1 MGRKTILHML
11 TPLRQMSPFDVNMAL
26 DAGYDH
32 VVPYTDVALADVTGL
47 VQDAIFSRPPDAGV
61 ATGVFIA
68 GRDTVLAL
76 DMIDAAR
83 AAMVPP
89 FEISV
94 FADPAGSF
102 TTAAAMA
109 AKVERALEKLHGR
122 SLAGTKLTIFGATGV
137 VGYCTAV
144 ISAKEGADVT
154 LAGHDGASRVE
165 KIAEAIKARFGVT
178 VTAADGS
185 TEEKKTG
192 LLQETEVVLAAA
204 KAGVRVISAGQL
216 HSATRL
222 LVAADVNAVPPS
234 GIEGLAANAKT
245 DKLGETSAIGIG
257 ALTIGNLKY
266 KTQSGLFKQM
276 IGTEKPVIYD
286 FQDAFALARSIEK

>member
-32 VVPYTDVALADVTGL
+32 VIPYTDVALADVTGL

-61 ATGVFIA
+61 STGVFIA

-109 AKVERALEKLHGR
+109 AKVEAALKKLHGR
-122 SLAGTKLTIFGATGV
+122 SLAGTKVTIFGATGV

-154 LAGHDGASRVE
+154 LAGHDGTSRVE
-165 KIAEAIKARFGVT
+165 EIAKAIEARFGVT

-216 HSATRL
+216 HSATHL
-222 LVAADVNAVPPS
+222 LIAADVNAVPPS
-234 GIEGLAANAKT
+234 GIEGLAANAKA

>member
-1 MGRKTILHML
+1 MSRKTILHML
-11 TPLRQMSPFDVNMAL
+11 TPLKQMSPFDVNMAL

-32 VVPYTDVALADVTGL
+32 VIPYTEVTLADVTGL

-61 ATGVFIA
+61 ATGVFLA
-68 GRDTVLAL
+68 GRDTILAL

-83 AAMVPP
+83 KAMVPP

-102 TTAAAMA
+102 TTAAAMV
-109 AKVERALEKLHGR
+109 AKVETALAKLHDR
-122 SLAGTKLTIFGATGV
+122 SLAGTKVTIFGATGV

-144 ISAKEGADVT
+144 ISAKEGAEVT
-154 LAGHDGASRVE
+154 IVGHDGPSRVGQ
-165 KIAEAIKARFGVT
+165 IAEAVKARFGVT
-178 VTAADGS
+178 VKAADGS
-185 TEEKKTG
+185 TEEKKTA
-192 LLQETEVVLAAA
+192 LLTQTEVILAAA
-204 KAGVRVISAGQL
+204 KAGVRVISAEQL
-216 HSATRL
+216 RAAKHL

-234 GIEGLAANAKT
+234 GIEGLTANAKT

-276 IGTEKPVIYD
+276 ISAEKPVIYD

>member
-1 MGRKTILHML
+1 MSRKTILHML
-11 TPLRQMSPFDVNMAL
+11 TPLKQMSPFDVNMAL

-32 VVPYTDVALADVTGL
+32 VIPYTGVTLADVTGL

-61 ATGVFIA
+61 ATGVFLA
-68 GRDTVLAL
+68 GRDTILAL

-83 AAMVPP
+83 KAMVPP

-102 TTAAAMA
+102 TTAAAMV
-109 AKVERALEKLHGR
+109 AKVETALAKLHDR
-122 SLAGTKLTIFGATGV
+122 SLADTKVTIFGATGV

-144 ISAKEGADVT
+144 ISAKEGAEVT
-154 LAGHDGASRVE
+154 IVGHDGPSRVGQ
-165 KIAEAIKARFGVT
+165 IAEAVKARFGVT
-178 VTAADGS
+178 VKAADGS
-185 TEEKKTG
+185 TEEKKTA
-192 LLQETEVVLAAA
+192 LLTQTEVILAAA
-204 KAGVRVISAGQL
+204 KAGVRVISAEQL
-216 HSATRL
+216 RAAKHL

-234 GIEGLAANAKT
+234 GIEGLTAHAKT

-276 IGTEKPVIYD
+276 ISAEKPVIYD

>member
-1 MGRKTILHML
+1 MSRKTILHML
-11 TPLRQMSPFDVNMAL
+11 TPLKQMSPFDVNMAL

-32 VVPYTDVALADVTGL
+32 VVPYTDVELSDVTGL
-47 VQDAIFSRPPDAGV
+47 VQDAIFSRPPDAGT
-61 ATGVFIA
+61 ATGVFLA
-68 GRDTVLAL
+68 GRDIVLAL

-83 AAMVPP
+83 KAMVPP

-102 TTAAAMA
+102 TTAAAMV
-109 AKVERALEKLHGR
+109 AKVETALRKLHDRGL
-122 SLAGTKLTIFGATGV
+122 SGTKVTIFGATGV

-154 LAGHDGASRVE
+154 LAGHDGADRVG
-165 KIAEAIKARFGVT
+165 KIAEAIKQRFGVT
-178 VTAADGS
+178 VKASDGS
-185 TEEKKTG
+185 TDEKKTA
-192 LLQETEVVLAAA
+192 LVRETEVILAAA
-204 KAGVRVISAGQL
+204 KAGVQVISAEQL
-216 HSATRL
+216 RAAKHL
-222 LVAADVNAVPPS
+222 LVAADVNAVPPA
-234 GIEGLAANAKT
+234 GIEGLAAHAKT

-276 IGTEKPVIYD
+276 ISAEKPVIYD

>member
-1 MGRKTILHML
+1 MSRKTILHML

-76 DMIDAAR
+76 DMIDAAKQS
-83 AAMVPP
+83 MVPP
-89 FEISV
+89 FGLSV

-102 TTAAAMA
+102 TTAAAMV
-109 AKVERALEKLHGR
+109 AKVEKTLEKLHGR
-122 SLAGTKLTIFGATGV
+122 GLAGTKVVIFGATGV

-154 LAGHDGASRVE
+154 LVGHDGIDRVQN
-165 KIAEAIKARFGVT
+165 IAKAVRDRFGVALK
-178 VTAADGS
+178 AADGS
-185 TEEKKTG
+185 TEEKKAAS
-192 LLQETEVVLAAA
+192 LQGAEVALAAA
-204 KAGVRVISAGQL
+204 KAGVRVLSAQQL
-216 HSATRL
+216 RSASNL

-234 GIEGLAANAKT
+234 GIEGLAVNAKA
-245 DKLGETSAIGIG
+245 DKLDGTSAVGIG
-257 ALTIGNLKY
+257 PLSIGNLKY

-276 IGTEKPVIYD
+276 LSAEKPVVYD
-286 FQDAFALARSIEK
+286 FQDAFALARSLEK